1 MTKIWGQFNESVS
14 EVCNLIT
21 AKCKRSSMDFFCI
34 IRNGIKSANFI
45 HNCLIHYRPFFDVAL
60 SIIHEF
66 RIIGVMALQ
75 RYQTQKLCP

>member
-1 MTKIWGQFNESVS
+1 
-14 EVCNLIT
+14 
-21 AKCKRSSMDFFCI
+21 
-34 IRNGIKSANFI
+34 
-45 HNCLIHYRPFFDVAL
+45 L